1 MPEFAAPQ
9 QPTHKPH
16 DRHRVTQVQPP
27 SVAPG
32 PGRPL
37 DGDVRSGMEA
47 RFGHDFSQVRV
58 HSDEK
63 SAATTRAYGA
73 LAYTTGSD
81 IFFNSGRYRPDTAT
95 GRRLLAHELAH
106 VVQQAG
112 APSAVQTKDMSTP
125 GDAAERTADAAA
137 HIFGQRA
144 QPDRSLA
151 LDLRDALRAT
161 RTPRPMAQRA
171 VPTWA
176 GEFDTDKYGTVLD
189 AAKKNQVGV
198 EIDVRFKPGKHVDAE
213 LIGMVQKAT
222 SKDKGKPVFPG
233 ASPTI
238 TARSIPAGKAGEGA
252 NIDQLQQFRNPLYAT
267 GAAKAKD
274 QLGDTPTQKAWGQ
287 HGWRY
292 TDKAGEH
299 KQDALLKDKTR
310 IEPHGP
316 NSSQIFETTAV
327 AIKGVQEGTYYGS
340 VQWGWQSDAA
350 NKFTKL
356 PLTLVSK
363 DVPTGIFA
371 TAAGL
376 WAAKPTSTGAATIPL
391 PMIMGKYTNTPGV
404 QLVNSPAKAG
414 PGAIIGK
421 LPKNTRLEVT
431 DKGAAAPFNKGA
443 KAHWWRVTVVDGA
456 FIGRVGWVME
466 SLLSDT
472 VTK

>member
-274 QLGDTPTQKAWGQ
+274 QLGDTPTQEAWGQ

-340 VQWGWQSDAA
+340 VQWGWQ
-350 NKFTKL
+350 
-356 PLTLVSK
+356 
-363 DVPTGIFA
+363 
-371 TAAGL
+371 
-376 WAAKPTSTGAATIPL
+376 
-391 PMIMGKYTNTPGV
+391 TNTPGV

-443 KAHWWRVTVVDGA
+443 KAQWWRVTVVDGA